1 MATPAQSLTIVVPL
15 FNEADGL
22 VPLWARLAPVLDAL
36 AAEVTA
42 SVLFVDDGSRDDSLD
57 RVVHMAASDDR
68 VGYLALSRNFGK
80 EIAMSAG
87 LDHADSDWVVLIDA
101 DLQDP
106 PELIPA
112 LLARAREGYDNV
124 YARRI
129 ARRGDTWMKRATAAV
144 FYRLMRRL
152 SRRVEIPADTGDFRI
167 LSHRAV
173 LALRQLKERNR
184 FMKGLFAWI
193 GYPSVALEYEREPR
207 ARGTSH
213 FNFWGLWNFAL
224 DGITSFSTA
233 PLKLATYCGTAV
245 AVLAFL
251 LGGGIIVKTLLYG
264 DPVPG
269 FPTLMVTLL
278 FFSGLQLLFIGVIGE
293 YLARLFDEAKQRPL
307 YLLKAHQ
314 PPVSGAKIPAV
325 APTADVNRPTVA
337 SGTKDS

>member
-1 MATPAQSLTIVVPL
+1 MTPISDSLTVVIPL
-15 FNEADGL
+15 FNEAAGL
-22 VPLWARLAPVLDAL
+22 APLWARLSVVLDAL
-36 AAEVTA
+36 DGVQAQ
-42 SVLFVDDGSRDDSLD
+42 VLFVDDGSRDDGLA
-57 RVVHMAASDDR
+57 RIQALAAADAR

-87 LDHADSDWVVLIDA
+87 LDHADTDWVVLIDA

-106 PELIPA
+106 PELIPE

-124 YARRI
+124 YARRT
-129 ARRGDTWMKRATAAV
+129 ARRGETWFKRGSAAV
-144 FYRLMRRL
+144 FYRLMQRL

-167 LSHRAV
+167 LSRRAV
-173 LALRQLKERNR
+173 LALRQIKERNR

-193 GYPSVALEYEREPR
+193 GYPSCALDYARDPR
-207 ARGTSH
+207 AEGRSH
-213 FNFWGLWNFAL
+213 FNIWGLWNFAL

-233 PLKLATYCGTAV
+233 PLKMATYCGTAV

-251 LGGGIIVKTLLYG
+251 LGGWIIVKTMMFG

-307 YLLKAHQ
+307 YLLKACQ
-314 PPVSGAKIPAV
+314 PAV
-325 APTADVNRPTVA
+325 A
-337 SGTKDS
+337 GTKNATEASAATQGRPAVAAEAKDS